1 MGKWIAFISVKYRN
15 FTIILSIILAVLMTF
30 GAFRMKVNFDI
41 LSMLPESA
49 PSVKGLRILEK
60 MDIGDI
66 LTILVQDIKDL
77 SEVESLKREISKIPS
92 VRDVIWLSDV
102 QDLVVPEE
110 IWIEENK
117 SQWMKDDNTII
128 QLTLK
133 GGLNPQET
141 NNAIN
146 EIKAILPPNA
156 VLVSESAVALD
167 LASSFSGTT
176 LKYFLSGLLLV
187 LILLY
192 FSFPSILIPL
202 LMVGSISWG
211 ILVSLGIIGW
221 TGQNILFAT
230 QIIVA
235 VLQLAVTL
243 DYNLFLY
250 YRYIEEKEKA
260 DPIEAME
267 RAIESTFTSISGSA
281 LTTIAGFGAMKFSR
295 IAIPIEMGFLL
306 VRGVL
311 LSLVATL
318 FLFPAVLL
326 LFDRILGKRT
336 TFIQLKRIGN
346 IVPKYWFHISFIFV
360 LLLIGGYWGYS
371 HTEKEYNYI
380 KSLPQDLPSVKAW
393 SFLES
398 KFSQGDNLILVAPED
413 AENFKDFTL
422 DLKNIKGITSV
433 ISYFTLL
440 DPAIPEELIPSSIEE
455 KFISNGYS
463 ITRIQSSYLAG
474 TREGDSLIEKIK
486 DLGRKYLG
494 KEAYITGFGALIY
507 DLEKIV
513 RADNVLINR
522 ISFIAIFLILCCI
535 FYSISL
541 PLVLILVINSAI
553 WWNIGIYYYLGGK
566 ISFIVPLT
574 VVSIQL
580 GSTIDYAVLLSARYK
595 EERSKGKSPVESAK
609 IAVMSSIHPI
619 LISAGTMTLMTL
631 PTAIM
636 SNISIISQLIG
647 SLSRGALISMSVV
660 ILLLPSV
667 LIITDPVMKL
677 SSYKWGRGQ
686 RDKKRL

>member
-15 FTIILSIILAVLMTF
+15 FTIILSVILAVLMAF
-30 GAFRMKVNFDI
+30 GAFRIKVTFDI

-49 PSVKGLRILEK
+49 PSVKGLKILEK

-66 LTILVQDIKDL
+66 LTILIYDIKNL
-77 SEVESLKREISKIPS
+77 NEVESLKREISKSPF
-92 VRDVIWLSDV
+92 VKNVLWLSDI
-102 QDLVVPEE
+102 QDLAMPEE
-110 IWIEENK
+110 VWAEENK
-117 SQWMKDDNTII
+117 SLWIKDNSTII
-128 QLTLK
+128 QLTLR

-146 EIKAILPPNA
+146 EIKSILPHNA
-156 VLVSESAVALD
+156 VIVSESTVALD

-192 FSFPSILIPL
+192 FSFPSILVPL

-211 ILVSLGIIGW
+211 ILINLGIIGW
-221 TGQNILFAT
+221 SGQSILFAT

-250 YRYIEEKEKA
+250 HRYIEEREKA
-260 DPIEAME
+260 GPIEAME
-267 RAIESTFTSISGSA
+267 RAIDSTFTSVSGSA
-281 LTTIAGFGAMKFSR
+281 LTTIAGFGAMRFSR

-311 LSLVATL
+311 FSLVATL
-318 FLFPAVLL
+318 FLFPAILL
-326 LFDRILGKRT
+326 LFDRVLGRRT
-336 TFIQLKRIGN
+336 TFIQLKKIGS
-346 IVPKYWFHISFIFV
+346 IISKHWFRFSFIFLMFLV
-360 LLLIGGYWGYS
+360 VGYWGYS

-380 KSLPQDLPSVKAW
+380 KSLPQDLSSVKAW
-393 SFLES
+393 SFLER
-398 KFSQGDNLILVAPED
+398 KFSQGDNLILVTSED
-413 AENFKDFTL
+413 VTNLRDFTL
-422 DLKNIKGITSV
+422 DLKYIEGVTNIT
-433 ISYFTLL
+433 SYFTLL
-440 DPAIPEELIPSSIEE
+440 EPGIPEELIPSFIRE
-455 KFISNGYS
+455 KFISSGYS
-463 ITRIQSSYLAG
+463 ITMIQSSYLAG

-486 DLGRKYLG
+486 NLGRRYLN
-494 KEAYITGFGALIY
+494 KEVYITGFGALIY
-507 DLEKIV
+507 DLEKMV
-513 RADNVLINR
+513 RADSILINR
-522 ISFIAIFLILCCI
+522 ISFIAIFLILCII
-535 FYSISL
+535 FSSIGL

-553 WWNIGIYYYLGGK
+553 WWNIGIYYYIGEK

-595 EERSKGKSPVESAK
+595 EERSKGRAPVDSAK
-609 IAVMSSIHPI
+609 VAAMSSIQPI

-647 SLSRGALISMSVV
+647 SLSRGALISMGVV

-667 LIITDPVMKL
+667 LIITDPIIKI
-677 SSYKWGRGQ
+677 SSYKWGENQ
-686 RDKKRL
+686 KDKKRL